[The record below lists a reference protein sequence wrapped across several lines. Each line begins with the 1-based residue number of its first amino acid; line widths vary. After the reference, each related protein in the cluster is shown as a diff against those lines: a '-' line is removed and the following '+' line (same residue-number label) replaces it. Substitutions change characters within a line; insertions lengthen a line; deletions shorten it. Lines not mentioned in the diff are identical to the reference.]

1 VFLLLSIVST
11 DNLEKR
17 GGYPVTRTCLRGGF
31 KGCSHLILL
40 CNRRA
45 ATMRLLGG
53 SNQVVTGSDEEST
66 IPAQKDFDRL
76 LEVRAM

>member
-1 VFLLLSIVST
+1 
-11 DNLEKR
+11 
-17 GGYPVTRTCLRGGF
+17 
-31 KGCSHLILL
+31 
-40 CNRRA
+40 
-45 ATMRLLGG
+45 MRLLGG